1 MRLVFLIARGIQNLH
16 GSTGDEEPLVDG
28 TVDRGRGQVLALGN
42 GGNLAGIG
50 RGDRGLSLGSSEGNV
65 TSGGLAGDELLPSIG
80 TLVDDIGGVLLVLAL
95 AGESELVLGLAVG
108 DLVDAEPLVGGAQ
121 KAGQVTLNVLNVVE
135 LSGKRV
141 VDVDDNDLP
150 IGLLLIDQGHD
161 TQNLN
166 LLNLT
171 GVADQLTNLAN
182 IERVVVTLGLG
193 LGVDRVGVL
202 PGLY

>member
-1 MRLVFLIARGIQNLH
+1 LRLVFLKARGIQNLH
-16 GSTGDEEPLVDG
+16 GGTGDEEPLVDG

-42 GGNLAGIG
+42 GGNLASIG
-50 RGDRGLSLGSSEGNV
+50 GVDRGLSLGGSEGNV
-65 TSGGLAGDELLPSIG
+65 TSSGLAGDELLPSIG

-171 GVADQLTNLAN
+171 GVTDQLTNLAN